1 MVAVTHP
8 LVAETLR
15 KAAVAW
21 VAVGDRPAR
30 ALWCMPMDGAL
41 WVVTGPG
48 EQDAPGLPEAERAL
62 VTLRGDHGGRVVTWP
77 AKVSR
82 VEPGS
87 QAWAE
92 VVPQLA
98 GKRLNAPADAATLV
112 ERWAAECTVLT
123 LTPEGEPV
131 AAGPTLPDT
140 ALAEPPRARG
150 KVS

>member
-1 MVAVTHP
+1 MTHP
-8 LVAETLR
+8 LVVEAIR

-21 VAVGDRPAR
+21 VAPDDRPAR
-30 ALWCMPMDGAL
+30 ALWCMPAEGAL

-48 EQDAPGLPEAERAL
+48 EQDAPGLAGAERAM

-77 AKVSR
+77 ARVSR

-98 GKRLNAPADAATLV
+98 GKRLNAAADAATLV
-112 ERWAAECTVLT
+112 ERWGAECAVLT

-131 AAGPTLPDT
+131 AAGPALPDA